1 MPNTKQAEKS
11 LRQSKKR
18 AEKNKIIKATLKTTI
33 KKTRQALVAQKLKL
47 EELQKTLKDL
57 DKAAQKRIIK
67 KNTASRRKSR
77 LTKQFNKS
85 QKA

>member
-1 MPNTKQAEKS
+1 MPTKRQAFKA

-18 AEKNKIIKATLKTTI
+18 YEKNRIVKATLKTTI
-33 KKTRQALVAQKLKL
+33 KKTRQGLAAKSLKVEDL
-47 EELQKTLKDL
+47 RKTLKDL

-67 KNTASRRKSR
+67 KNTASRKKSR
-77 LTKQFNKS
+77 LMKQFNKT